1 MYEFCVYV
9 KGERDGMS
17 MSLQQSQDLI
27 KEERERAN
35 ELKQELSEEQGQ
47 SRRLKIDNAEVPF
60 KSIYGLKK
68 FPLN

>member
-1 MYEFCVYV
+1 
-9 KGERDGMS
+9 MS